1 MHGDRI
7 RFFRKQKGLSQSA
20 MAAQLFIAPA
30 TYSKIE
36 TSRTSLVVD
45 MLKKIATVL
54 DVSPLAI
61 LNEDPIVVKYSGGP
75 DSNGTITSRI
85 DAETVFHYSKEL
97 VDSIIAAKDLEI
109 ATLKQSLENRQK
121 LIQQQSSIIEKMI
134 NGK

>member
-1 MHGDRI
+1 
-7 RFFRKQKGLSQSA
+7 
-20 MAAQLFIAPA
+20 MAALLFIAPA

-45 MLKKIATVL
+45 MLKKIAAVL

-61 LNEDPIVVKYSGGP
+61 MNEDLIVGDGN
-75 DSNGTITSRI
+75 DGAHNNGTVNRI
-85 DAETVFHYSKEL
+85 DAEKAFHYSKEL
-97 VDSIIAAKDLEI
+97 LDSIIAAKDDEI

-134 NGK
+134 NKK